1 MLKPIPTIYE
11 GQRFRSRLEARWAI
25 YMDALSVDYQ
35 YEAEALDLGDGLTY
49 VPDFFLP
56 SFPAWLE
63 IKGEIRSDDAGLL
76 IMRKAAALARLSG
89 HPVILAF
96 NDPLDQRCAVFG
108 RKGQM
113 YAGSHF
119 TICPR
124 CGQLCIHVRDGVNTL
139 FLCPGRAAH
148 GDTLLSVEEVRR
160 RSRAAFDVAT
170 AAKKQ
175 PFGISRK
182 DI

>member
-1 MLKPIPTIYE
+1 MLRALPTIYE
-11 GQRFRSRLEARWAI
+11 GQRFRSRLEARWSI
-25 YMDALSVDYQ
+25 YLDALSVPFQ
-35 YEAEALDLGDGLTY
+35 YEAEALEMDGLVY

-63 IKGEIRSDDAGLL
+63 IKGEIKSDEAGLL
-76 IMRKAAALARLSG
+76 IMRKAASLARLSG

-113 YAGSHF
+113 YAGSYF
-119 TICPR
+119 TICPA
-124 CGQLCIHVRDGVNTL
+124 CGALCVHVRSGTDTL
-139 FLCPGRAAH
+139 FLCPGRNEH
-148 GDTLLSVEEVRR
+148 NSTILPVEEVRR
-160 RSRAAFDVAT
+160 RSRAAFDVAI

-175 PFGISRK
+175 PFGISRSA
-182 DI
+182 I